1 MQYKDYYKTLGVSK
15 NASQDEIKKAY
26 RKLAV
31 KFHPDKNPD
40 DKETENKFKEINE
53 AYEVLKDPEK
63 RKKYDQLGSNWKQY
77 ENAGYGG
84 AGGGGFGGF
93 DWSQFGG
100 PPGGSRSYHFGGNMG
115 DVFGDHGDFSDFFN
129 MFFGG
134 MGGAASGEFGG
145 NRSSKGQD
153 LKADL
158 ELSVSE
164 ACHGTSRILNV
175 NGKKLKV
182 STKPGAYQGQQL
194 RIKGKGS
201 PGTGGA
207 QNGDIYL
214 KIKIKPDSEYQIDG
228 QNIIREVPVDF
239 FVALLGGKI
248 RVETPG
254 GGVDVSIPKG
264 TQPGR
269 IFRLRGKGLPGKKTS
284 DAKGDLLL
292 RLKVKI
298 PTDLLPEEESLIK
311 KWRAVRQK
319 K

>member
-15 NASQDEIKKAY
+15 NASQAEIKKAY

-134 MGGAASGEFGG
+134 MGGAGTTGFGG
-145 NRSSKGQD
+145 SRVAKGQD
-153 LKADL
+153 LKAVL
-158 ELSVSE
+158 ELSVDD
-164 ACHGTSRILNV
+164 AYHGTTRILNV
-175 NGKKLKV
+175 DGRKLRV
-182 STKPGAYQGQQL
+182 NIKPGAYEGQEL
-194 RIKGKGS
+194 RIKGKGV
-201 PGTGGA
+201 PGSGGG
-207 QNGDIYL
+207 QNEDIHL
-214 KIKIKPDSEYQIDG
+214 RIKILSGTEYRIDG
-228 QNIIREVPVDF
+228 RNIIKEVSVDF
-239 FVALLGGKI
+239 FTAMLGGKLRI
-248 RVETPG
+248 NTPG
-254 GGVDVSIPKG
+254 GVVNVTIPKG

-269 IFRLRGKGLPGKKTS
+269 TLRLRGKGMPNQRQSGVN
-284 DAKGDLLL
+284 GDLLL
-292 RLKVKI
+292 RLKVEI
-298 PTDLLPEEESLIK
+298 PTELTNEEEKLIK
-311 KWRAVRQK
+311 HWQELRNK